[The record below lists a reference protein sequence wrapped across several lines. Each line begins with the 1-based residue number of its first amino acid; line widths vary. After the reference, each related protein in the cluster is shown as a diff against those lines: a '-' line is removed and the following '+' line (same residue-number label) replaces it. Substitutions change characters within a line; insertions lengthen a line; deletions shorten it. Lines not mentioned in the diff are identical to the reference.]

1 MRNEAAEQPAEAA
14 EQPAA
19 ESERAYEAEMAIIRR
34 LGSAKVNT
42 IAVKQMK
49 PETWRSA
56 MEFAMDSAMDAS
68 ASSFVSRRPDRQPRT
83 TRVDRSARMKQRL
96 SATRTLFKDQH
107 SDVAP
112 TPLTSEIFTEEATD
126 VAPTPLTSEIFTEE
140 ATSKADSSTSPHR
153 SRTTLMPLLLAI
165 WMVLGLA
172 ITAAILASRTTWSVA
187 APIPADLPATQFM
200 ITTGRSVAERVVAP
214 LVVNGLAVKLLQHAV
229 SAKAKAAVA
238 VATTPAAKAFGKR
251 LVTSPAGVILAGAI
265 SNVATSVTGFAI
277 RGAKAGAT
285 TAAPA
290 LARAVVPKMAHSAA
304 FDAVKAGIATPTAT
318 KGALGAIVGA
328 MTAAAL

>member
-1 MRNEAAEQPAEAA
+1 
-14 EQPAA
+14 
-19 ESERAYEAEMAIIRR
+19 
-34 LGSAKVNT
+34 
-42 IAVKQMK
+42 
-49 PETWRSA
+49 
-56 MEFAMDSAMDAS
+56 
-68 ASSFVSRRPDRQPRT
+68 
-83 TRVDRSARMKQRL
+83 
-96 SATRTLFKDQH
+96 
-107 SDVAP
+107 
-112 TPLTSEIFTEEATD
+112 
-126 VAPTPLTSEIFTEE
+126 
-140 ATSKADSSTSPHR
+140 
-153 SRTTLMPLLLAI
+153 
-165 WMVLGLA
+165 
-172 ITAAILASRTTWSVA
+172 
-187 APIPADLPATQFM
+187 M